1 MIRPIITQVILFLIP
16 FAVYALFLAAT
27 RAGVLQ
33 IESWPAKTVG
43 WLTAAAVLLMVLGF
57 VALALMDDQQPAGS
71 KYVPPHVKDGV
82 LIPGHF
88 E

>member
-16 FAVYALFLAAT
+16 FAVYAT

-43 WLTAAAVLLMVLGF
+43 WLTAAAVLLMVAGF
-57 VALALMDDQQPAGS
+57 VVLALTDEQHPAGS
-71 KYVPPHVKDGV
+71 KYVPPHMKDGV